1 MTLPAIILGLLDIEP
16 MTGYDLKKAF
26 DGSAAHFWS
35 ADQAQIYRTLSKLVD
50 EEAVEVHVIPGEGRP
65 DRREHRITDRGRRML
80 ADWLDSQLEPE
91 RAREPFLARLFF
103 SGRGEPELAP
113 RLLAERR
120 AGVEQ
125 RLAAL
130 RALPRAIAPRE
141 QRLRT
146 ATLDYGLRALEAEL
160 EWIDATLAVL

>member
-1 MTLPAIILGLLDIEP
+1 MSLPSIILGLLDIAP

-35 ADQAQIYRTLSKLVD
+35 ADQAQIYRTLAKLVD
-50 EEAVEVHVIPGEGRP
+50 EGAVEVHVIPGEGRP
-65 DRREHRITDRGRRML
+65 DRREHRITETGRL
-80 ADWLDSQLEPE
+80 ALLEWLASPLEVE

-103 SGRGEPELAP
+103 SARDESDLAS

-120 AGVEQ
+120 SEIEQ
-125 RLAAL
+125 RLDSL
-130 RALPRAIAPRE
+130 RALPKASATRE

-146 ATLDYGLRALEAEL
+146 ATLEYGLRALEAEL
-160 EWIDATLAVL
+160 EWIDETMAVL